1 VRSYP
6 GRSRLMPERATV
18 MSRREK
24 SAEAIVCAEQ
34 RVVQEG

>member
-1 VRSYP
+1 
-6 GRSRLMPERATV
+6 MPERVTV